1 MFKDKILKYFLM
13 TETWE
18 KVLATGYQHGVD
30 REEALSHMDNSQ
42 EKWPGDTEFPT
53 YEQLV
58 SRRAKMKQSDRDY
71 TQRYGEWTDHKEG
84 EK

>member
-1 MFKDKILKYFLM
+1 MFRDQILQYFLM

-18 KVLATGYQHGVD
+18 KVLATGYKPGVD
-30 REEALSHMDNSQ
+30 REEAHANLDNSK
-42 EKWPGDTEFPT
+42 EKVPGDTEFPT
-53 YEQLV
+53 YDQLK

-71 TQRYGEWTDHKEG
+71 TQDYKEWKAHREG